1 MNQPKAVIMHTNKG
15 HDNKAS
21 VVNIFSGRPVSQ
33 SNDNRIIRLSPECDG
48 ISMLYTNNINNTKL
62 YRMSILCWALRENG
76 EVDALVPWL
85 DNIYPCNELNNPVD
99 GQWEGYYETGSEAI
113 FDQPPEHKITS
124 LIQAADYFGTESAD
138 PDDVLQQFADTI
150 GTHALL
156 CERSTNSI
164 TLTEVLSWRLLADGR
179 VQAMLIDED
188 KITDTPVLPGDPAL
202 YPAGESPAF
211 KYFFQHHIA
220 NQIKSQDP
228 DTLSAISILLSNKK
242 H

>member
-1 MNQPKAVIMHTNKG
+1 MHTVKG
-15 HDNKAS
+15 SDNKAN
-21 VVNIFSGRPVSQ
+21 VVNIFSGRPVCKE
-33 SNDNRIIRLSPECDG
+33 NDSRIVRLSPECDG
-48 ISMLYTNNINNTKL
+48 ISMLYTNNTNNAKL

-76 EVDALVPWL
+76 QVDALVPWL
-85 DNIYPCNELNNPVD
+85 DNIYPCSELNSPVD
-99 GQWEGYYETGSEAI
+99 GQWEGYYETCSETV
-113 FDQPPEHKITS
+113 FDEPPEHKISS
-124 LIQAADYFGTESAD
+124 LIHSAEYFGTESAE

-156 CERSTNSI
+156 CERKTNSI
-164 TLTEVLSWRLLADGR
+164 TLTEVLSWRLLANGS
-179 VQAMLIDED
+179 VQAMLIDEN

-202 YPAGESPAF
+202 YPAGDNPAF

-228 DTLSAISILLSNKK
+228 DTLSAISVLLNGKK